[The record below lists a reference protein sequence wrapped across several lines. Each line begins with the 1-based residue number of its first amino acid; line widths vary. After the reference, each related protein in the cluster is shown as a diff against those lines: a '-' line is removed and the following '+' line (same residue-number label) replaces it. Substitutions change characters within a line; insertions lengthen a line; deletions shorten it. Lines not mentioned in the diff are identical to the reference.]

1 VVIVRRKENESIESL
16 LRRFSKK
23 VQQNRILINARKT
36 MFKEKTP
43 SRIKRRQSAIYREK
57 ARKERE
63 KLIKLGLIEE
73 RTNRR
78 KRTFKKN
85 IQTKPVK

>member
-1 VVIVRRKENESIESL
+1 MVIVKRKENETIESL
-16 LRRFSKK
+16 LRRFAKK
-23 VQQNRILINARKT
+23 VQQNGVLINARKV

-43 SRIKRRQSAIYREK
+43 SRAKRRQSAIYRGK
-57 ARKERE
+57 MRVQRE

-78 KRTFKKN
+78 RGVRTKL
-85 IQTKPVK
+85 VK